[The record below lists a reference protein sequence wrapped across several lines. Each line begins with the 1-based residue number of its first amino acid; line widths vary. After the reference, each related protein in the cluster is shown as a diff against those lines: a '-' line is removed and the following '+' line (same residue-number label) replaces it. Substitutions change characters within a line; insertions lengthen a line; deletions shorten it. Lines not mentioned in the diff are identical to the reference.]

1 MEYDAGS
8 DTLTISDSTLSFGGK
23 IEDLPAKETDVTGN
37 DGETKVEP
45 SKLRDLTY
53 SMSLSAGAITIT
65 GLKHDNGKFTA
76 ASWSYSDDTEF
87 DVAGAVEGD
96 GRLKMEGRL
105 TGTLATNYSFTMP
118 EIPPEDPEH
127 PVSRWLPFA
136 TTSLLMSFAEIKV
149 DSTGATMEAYAEADG
164 QETLVLSGTLQ
175 MDGYRMANAVD
186 GLIGEYT
193 IDSVSQ
199 TLRTLD
205 VKSGQMLGQTTRQ
218 GKTVYTDVNAA
229 AILNLF
235 DPDVAETGEEVTLV
249 GSGSTID
256 YETTQDIAEGLSVAM
271 AVEKASIA
279 DITVIKRDNN
289 FLEMFDKLLNQTVPA
304 PEELITNVFQFY
316 RSFGV
321 GDARDQRNFCRY
333 SHPPTPD
340 GNIGLTIKEMAL
352 TGLSSNGIGEM
363 LIVGLDAP
371 ELPQGGSVKL
381 DWAAIGD
388 IEFAEYSPMREMI
401 STVTADPTYAENHSL
416 EIARAFMPRSFAY
429 EIEGLDVNVPEV
441 GRTRIGKTELAVSTT
456 VPPIPTSLYTRSDGI
471 EVPVSSV
478 EDAEIKALLDALGLE
493 TVVWSDETRLYW
505 DEATLELRLDRL
517 MVKNRGAWHGRG
529 LRSLRQHPEG
539 SVRRSRGPGSDGG
552 DRRPV
557 RRSISHLQGQR
568 PDIQGP
574 RPRGRATGHSGK
586 TCSAKPWS
594 PRPPKRRH
602 RSATRPSRRW

>member
-321 GDARDQRNFCRY
+321 GDARISGISVDIPTHSGREHRPDHQGNGVDRPELQRNRRDADCR
-333 SHPPTPD
+333 SRCA
-340 GNIGLTIKEMAL
+340 GASAG
-352 TGLSSNGIGEM
+352 
-363 LIVGLDAP
+363 
-371 ELPQGGSVKL
+371 
-381 DWAAIGD
+381 
-388 IEFAEYSPMREMI
+388 
-401 STVTADPTYAENHSL
+401 
-416 EIARAFMPRSFAY
+416 
-429 EIEGLDVNVPEV
+429 
-441 GRTRIGKTELAVSTT
+441 RIGQA
-456 VPPIPTSLYTRSDGI
+456 
-471 EVPVSSV
+471 
-478 EDAEIKALLDALGLE
+478 
-493 TVVWSDETRLYW
+493 
-505 DEATLELRLDRL
+505 
-517 MVKNRGAWHGRG
+517 
-529 LRSLRQHPEG
+529 
-539 SVRRSRGPGSDGG
+539 
-552 DRRPV
+552 
-557 RRSISHLQGQR
+557 
-568 PDIQGP
+568 
-574 RPRGRATGHSGK
+574 
-586 TCSAKPWS
+586 
-594 PRPPKRRH
+594 
-602 RSATRPSRRW
+602 